1 MHPTEGKLWID
12 KVVLLS
18 FILACYYDG
27 RSRIIPNK
35 LTAALMAAGLVT
47 NVVFSG
53 WQGLLFS
60 LAGFAAGLLILFVPF
75 CLGGIGA
82 GDVKLLAAIGSLL
95 GTAFAADSFLYG
107 AIIGGVWAVVVLIRQ
122 KSLIQSLK
130 VAGYRLAIL
139 ASGQKITAPPLHTF
153 SSGNNWGFPY
163 GIAISLGAAAAMVLG
178 FPF

>member
-1 MHPTEGKLWID
+1 MDLIKA
-12 KVVLLS
+12 VLLS
-18 FILACYYDG
+18 ALILACYYDG

-60 LAGFAAGLLILFVPF
+60 LAGCGRPLILFVPF

-95 GTAFAADSFLYG
+95 GPAFAAASFLYG

-153 SSGNNWGFPY
+153 SSGNNWGFPT
-163 GIAISLGAAAAMVLG
+163 A
-178 FPF
+178 